1 MIPAKG
7 KVGRRIR
14 KLTGNNFLAGRDVG
28 IVAYAETPIRRR
40 SGGTPYELAA
50 AAFEEIL
57 AKSGLTP
64 ADIDGLATNVPH
76 SESSNQ
82 YYTPYLC
89 DYLGVTPRWMEISD
103 HGGGSALAGVSRAV
117 LAIQA
122 GLCEIAVVL
131 CADAPTTAWKAAN
144 GGYRPEFWDPT
155 GIQGPPGGFG
165 LLMNRYMAQY
175 DLKLEGL
182 GRLAVAQRE
191 GAVLNDLAYE
201 KLRTPIT
208 VQDYLDSRMISSPV
222 RLLDCV
228 MFADGAAAVL
238 LTGAERARRMK
249 AENIVYPTAYSE
261 IVNHNGADQTPD
273 ITETGFAV
281 VGPEILEK
289 AGRTTADIRMF
300 HPYDDFLIAEA
311 MQLEQIGWCGRGEGS
326 HFLMETDVS
335 YRGTLPINTGGGQI
349 SAGQIGLASGMTNL
363 VEAVRQMRGEA
374 GARQVRDP
382 ANALVTGIGVIA
394 YGRSW
399 KVSNAMMLEQ

>member
-1 MIPAKG
+1 MTDK
-7 KVGRRIR
+7 
-14 KLTGNNFLAGRDVG
+14 NFLSGRDVA
-28 IVAYAETPIRRR
+28 IVAYGETRIERR
-40 SGGTPYELAA
+40 SGRTPYEFAA
-50 AAFEEIL
+50 EALEEIL
-57 AKSGLTP
+57 LKTGLAP
-64 ADIDGLATNVPH
+64 ADIDGFATNVPH

-82 YYTPYLC
+82 YYTPYLT
-89 DYLGVTPRWMEISD
+89 DYLGITPRWMEISD
-103 HGGGSALAGVSRAV
+103 HGGGSAIAAVSRAA

-122 GLCEIAVVL
+122 GMCEVAVVL

-144 GGYRPEFWDPT
+144 GGYRVEFWDPT

-175 DLKLEGL
+175 DLRPEAL
-182 GRLAVAQRE
+182 GKLAVAQRE

-201 KLRTPIT
+201 KLREPIT

-228 MFADGAAAVL
+228 MFADGAAGVL
-238 LTGAERARRMK
+238 LTSTERAQRMG
-249 AENIVYPTAYSE
+249 ATNAVYPSAYSE
-261 IVNHNGADQTPD
+261 IVNYNGAVAQPD

-281 VGPEILEK
+281 VGPEILRK
-289 AGRTTADIRMF
+289 AGMSVGDVRMF
-300 HPYDDFLIAEA
+300 HPYDDFLIAEL

-326 HFLMETDVS
+326 DFLMDTDVS

-374 GARQVRDP
+374 GARQVKDP
-382 ANALVTGIGVIA
+382 ANALVTGIGVIT

-399 KVSNAMMLEQ
+399 KVSNALMLEH